1 MTAATRTISTISSMI
16 KPEKKLQDKAIEYLR
31 RRGIYYLNLF
41 GDGMSGKGKP
51 DLIVCLNGRFVAFE
65 LKVGENDLQDDQKI
79 HRIRIRRSGGLHFSP
94 YTLSEFKK
102 IVEDLENEY
111 GKS

>member
-1 MTAATRTISTISSMI
+1 MA
-16 KPEKKLQDKAIEYLR
+16 KPEKKLQDKAIAYLQN
-31 RRGIYYLNLF
+31 RGIYYLNLF

-51 DLIVCLNGRFVAFE
+51 DIIVCLNGKFVAFE

-79 HRIRIRRSGGLHFSP
+79 HRIRIRRSNGLHFSP
-94 YTLSEFKK
+94 YTLAEFIT
-102 IVEDLENEY
+102 IVEELSNEQR